1 MAGIILLVT
10 ERSLEMHARTQ
21 SKWIGIQHRFIVPH
35 EVVRIVIGA
44 IGSLCRML
52 GVLVEIM
59 SPHGVR
65 ARRHRRGIV
74 VAGDVG
80 RGTHGGIMLLV
91 NHVGLGIILLFY
103 ADINQGF
110 NTTTDLE
117 ENSNAGMESAY
128 PVGHSA
134 SGMAMGST
142 RRGRGELGD
151 SYHPAWR
158 PLGRSTPAGRCSSA
172 ARFG

>member
-1 MAGIILLVT
+1 
-10 ERSLEMHARTQ
+10 MHARTQ

-80 RGTHGGIMLLV
+80 RGAHGGIMLLV

-103 ADINQGF
+103 ADINQVF